1 MKDTN
6 NSISINAELSKM
18 ILSASGWR
26 KVFADSGK
34 EEDESPDIKYEDSIL
49 ITHAALAFAEFLKA
63 NFPNIETIV
72 IGRDSR
78 PTGSAIEEV
87 FIKTLISTSYDLKVV
102 GCTAAPE
109 IMAYSRSIGAAFAYI
124 SASHNPIGHNGLK
137 FGLDSGGVLD
147 GDQAKTLINMFKE
160 RLKADDAEDTALKF
174 LHDYNL
180 KKNARYKNADSLHKK
195 RSIGCLL

>member
-6 NSISINAELSKM
+6 NVDINNELSKM

-34 EEDESPDIKYEDSIL
+34 EEDGSPNIKYEDSIL
-49 ITHAALAFAEFLKA
+49 LCHAALAFAEFLKT
-63 NFPNIETIV
+63 NFPNIKTIE

-78 PTGSAIEEV
+78 PTGPAIEEV

-109 IMAYSRSIGAAFAYI
+109 IMAYSKSIGAAFAYI
-124 SASHNPIGHNGLK
+124 SASHNPIGHNGL
-137 FGLDSGGVLD
+137 
-147 GDQAKTLINMFKE
+147 
-160 RLKADDAEDTALKF
+160 
-174 LHDYNL
+174 
-180 KKNARYKNADSLHKK
+180 
-195 RSIGCLL
+195 

>member
-6 NSISINAELSKM
+6 NVDINNELSKM

-26 KVFADSGK
+26 KIFSESGK
-34 EEDESPDIKYEDSIL
+34 EEDGSPDIKYEDSIL
-49 ITHAALAFAEFLKA
+49 LCHAALAFAEFLKA
-63 NFPNIETIV
+63 NFPNIKTIV

-78 PTGSAIEEV
+78 PTGSAVEEV

-147 GDQAKTLINMFKE
+147 GDQAKILITSNKV
-160 RLKADDAEDTALKF
+160 
-174 LHDYNL
+174 
-180 KKNARYKNADSLHKK
+180 KNAKK
-195 RSIGCLL
+195 YAVPLAKFGFKVSS